1 MNSGN
6 LYFFTNLSL
15 HIVGL
20 SVGDFA
26 VSRSKFYSVSMLFLN
41 LLVGGSYCF
50 DREVLSEV

>member
-20 SVGDFA
+20 GVGDFA